1 MNTPR
6 AFDTGEIQALIFD
19 LAELD
24 PADLVSEEAGLSLPP
39 EPETLKDVMGPRD
52 RGEDKCPAC
61 GTPGCGGACCA
72 GWGFPPPI
80 RRE

>member
-52 RGEDKCPAC
+52 RG
-61 GTPGCGGACCA
+61 
-72 GWGFPPPI
+72 
-80 RRE
+80 RRA